1 MADKATQKK
10 TEPSR
15 AFWFGAFLMLFGLG
29 AVVFEWFNRD
39 AVAIVG
45 AVLLGF
51 VIGMFVSFFVQEAKE
66 WTRQAM
72 TASVAVIASA
82 GLLALLRYGAPNP
95 SDVWFYP
102 AGLVM
107 GFGFGTIWDAIDPA

>member
-1 MADKATQKK
+1 M
-10 TEPSR
+10 
-15 AFWFGAFLMLFGLG
+15 FGIAAL
-29 AVVFEWFNRD
+29 VFEWFNRD

-51 VIGMFVSFFVQEAKE
+51 VIGMLVGFFVQEAKE

-82 GLLALLRYGAPNP
+82 GVLALLRYAAPDP
-95 SDVWFYP
+95 HDVWFYP
-102 AGLVM
+102 AGLVI
-107 GFGFGTIWDAIDPA
+107 GYGAPADADLDTALQAFVEAGRETGAIR

>member
-1 MADKATQKK
+1 
-10 TEPSR
+10 
-15 AFWFGAFLMLFGLG
+15 MLFGLG
-29 AVVFEWFNRD
+29 ALVFEWFNRD

>member
-1 MADKATQKK
+1 MTDKATKDKQ
-10 TEPSR
+10 ERRR
-15 AFWFGAFLMLFGLG
+15 AFGFGIGLTVFGIAAL
-29 AVVFEWFNRD
+29 VFEWFNRD

-51 VIGMFVSFFVQEAKE
+51 VIGMLVGFFVQEAKE

-82 GLLALLRYGAPNP
+82 GVLALLRYAAPDP
-95 SDVWFYP
+95 HDVWFYP
-102 AGLVM
+102 AGLVI
-107 GFGFGTIWDAIDPA
+107 GFGFGTIWDAVNPA